1 MKKLAARDFE
11 DILQVRSH
19 LTRVSL
25 TYIFQCIIPVIG
37 GLLPRKDE
45 KVVLDLV
52 FILSTWHAY
61 AKLRLHTDHTL
72 ASFDAL
78 TKPLGFALRYFSG
91 KFSDQFDTKELPKEA
106 EARKRRATARKTNK
120 GASSGKARFNLSTY
134 KLHALGDYANTIRQR
149 GTTDSYNTQTVSIV
163 L

>member
-11 DILQVRSH
+11 DILQVRPQPAAVP
-19 LTRVSL
+19 LTH
-25 TYIFQCIIPVIG
+25 IFQCIVPVIE

-45 KVVLDLV
+45 KVILDLV

-61 AKLRLHTDHTL
+61 AKLHLHTDHTL

-78 TKPLGFALRYFSG
+78 TKPLRTALRHFGG
-91 KFSDQFDTKELPKEA
+91 KLSNNFNTKELPKEA
-106 EARKRRATARKTNK
+106 EAQKRRATTGKTNRN
-120 GASSGKARFNLSTY
+120 APSGKVRFNLSTY
-134 KLHALGDYANTIRQR
+134 KLHALGDYANTIRQQ
-149 GTTDSYNTQTVSIV
+149 GTTDSYSTQMVRFI